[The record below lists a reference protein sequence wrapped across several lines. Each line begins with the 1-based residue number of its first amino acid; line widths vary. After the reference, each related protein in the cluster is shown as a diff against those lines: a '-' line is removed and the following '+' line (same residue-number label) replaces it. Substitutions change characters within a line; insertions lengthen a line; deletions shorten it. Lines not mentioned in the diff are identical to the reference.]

1 MASRRGFLLAG
12 IYGMVAASLPAA
24 FFIMVKPKK
33 PKSAPV
39 AQRPA
44 QRFTASLA
52 SAPFPYDGPTP
63 DGNRPFFDARDA
75 KTRQRAHTTG
85 DGNVLPEH
93 PHYTDDRVLFHLP
106 PDFDPVRPVEI
117 LVFFHG
123 HGSEIERTLIDDLDL
138 PRQIDQSR
146 RNMVLIAPQLARE
159 APDSSPGKLGQADG
173 LKNLLDE
180 AAKVL
185 AERSGGKVEAFNKA
199 PVILSAFSGGYRSV
213 AFSLA
218 RGGANARIKGV
229 LLLDAIY
236 GDTRHFAAWIA
247 DHWHDRFFVSLY
259 GPSTEKWHQELRSLL
274 AQRQRRPQGWLPAR
288 IRPGSQAFV
297 AVPTEHNAL
306 FKDGPP
312 QWPLLNMLQR
322 IRLTA

>member
-1 MASRRGFLLAG
+1 MTGRRGFLLAG
-12 IYGMVAASLPAA
+12 IYGIVAASLPLG
-24 FFIMVKPKK
+24 FFAMLKPKK
-33 PKSAPV
+33 LKSAPLGT
-39 AQRPA
+39 RPA

-63 DGNRPFFDARDA
+63 DGGRPFFDARDP

-85 DGNVLPEH
+85 DGNVLPED

-106 PDFDPVRPVEI
+106 PNFDPARPIEI

-123 HGSEIERTLIDDLDL
+123 HGSEIERTVVDDLDL
-138 PRQIDQSR
+138 PGQIDRSK

-159 APDSSPGKLGQADG
+159 APDSSPGKLGLPDG

-180 AAKVL
+180 AARVL
-185 AERSGGKVEAFNKA
+185 AERSGGTDAAFRKA

-218 RGGANARIKGV
+218 RGGVANRVAGV

-236 GDTRHFAAWIA
+236 GDVKHFANWMLERWQ
-247 DHWHDRFFVSLY
+247 DGFFVSLA
-259 GPSTEKWHQELRSLL
+259 GPSTQKWQEELRSVL
-274 AQRQRRPQGWLPAR
+274 AQRQRRPRGWMPAR
-288 IRPGSQAFV
+288 ITPGVHALVSV
-297 AVPTEHNAL
+297 STDHNAL
-306 FKDGPP
+306 PRSGPP
-312 QWPLLNMLQR
+312 EWPLLVMLR
-322 IRLTA
+322 RTRLST